1 MSGQGFICPLCGG
14 PLMQLGS
21 TLRCSKGHS
30 FDLAKEGYAH
40 LLPVQKKRTKA
51 PGDSKEMVEARARF
65 LDAGHY
71 AVFAQTLARL
81 CAEIAR
87 EQGTPLHILD
97 MGCGEGYYS
106 RAIAEELTHQGLS
119 FELIGLDIAK
129 PAVRRA
135 AKYAPGS
142 CRYAVASCFACPIQD
157 GWADVAVNVFAPFA
171 REETL
176 RVLRP
181 GGKLLYAV
189 PGPRHLF
196 GLKSVLYDTPYEN
209 PVQQVDYPG
218 FTDEGAV
225 DAEDT
230 IRVTGQAVQDLFCM
244 TPYYWKT
251 PREGAQRLAQCDAVE
266 TPIQFRFLRFTKSSK
281 QA

>member
-1 MSGQGFICPLCGG
+1 MTGQGWICPLCGG
-14 PLMQLGS
+14 PLLQLGN

-40 LLPVQKKRTKA
+40 LLPVQKKRTKD
-51 PGDSKEMVEARARF
+51 PGDSKEMVDARSRF
-65 LDAGHY
+65 LESGHY
-71 AVFAQTLARL
+71 EIFAQTLAKL
-81 CAEIAR
+81 CLDAAKK
-87 EQGTPLHILD
+87 QKAPLHILD

-106 RAIAEELTHQGLS
+106 RVIAEELTRQGFS
-119 FELIGLDIAK
+119 FELLGLDIAK

-135 AKYAPGS
+135 AKQAPEHCS
-142 CRYAVASCFACPIQD
+142 YAVASCFACPVKA

-181 GGKLLYAV
+181 GGTFLYAV

-196 GLKSVLYDTPYEN
+196 GLKEVLYETPYEN
-209 PVQQVDYPG
+209 AVQTVDYPG
-218 FTDEGAV
+218 FVDEGAV
-225 DAEDT
+225 DAEDV
-230 IRVTGQAVQDLFCM
+230 IRVQGPAVQDLFCM

-251 PREGAQRLAQCDAVE
+251 PREGAEHLAHCAE
-266 TPIQFRFLRFTKSSK
+266 ITTPIQFRFLKFRKSDK
-281 QA
+281 N